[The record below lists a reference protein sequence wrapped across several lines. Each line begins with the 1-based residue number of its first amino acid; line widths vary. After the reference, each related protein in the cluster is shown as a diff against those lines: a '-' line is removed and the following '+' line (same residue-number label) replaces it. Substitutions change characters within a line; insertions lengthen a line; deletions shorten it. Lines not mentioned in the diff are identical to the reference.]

1 MKPQRIPLQVWILT
15 LSAFAIGTAEFV
27 VAGLLTTMAHA
38 LNITDG
44 QAGNVITAY
53 AMAIVIGGPVLTLW
67 LARFEKRNVLAGLM
81 VLFIAANLVSALS
94 TSYPVLL
101 VSRVLA
107 GLVQGPFYGIGAVVA
122 TRLVAENLAGRAV
135 GQMFAGLTLANVL
148 GVPFGS
154 WIGNIFGW
162 NVTFYAV
169 AALGA
174 VALIA
179 IISTIHR
186 QPIEEGKSIRQQLAV
201 FRHGPLLASLAI
213 TVLSWTGFMTLYGY
227 IAPLAEQVASYS
239 VGALTVLLF
248 VVGIGLVAGNHI
260 GGITADR
267 NLRQAQLL
275 WPVLMVVSLIVVG
288 LVSSHYWLFMVAT
301 FLFGIA
307 SFGNVPPLQM
317 NVMKHGSAA
326 PELAGTANISAFN
339 LANALGGVI
348 GGLTVDSTFGAAGI
362 PWVATLIPLAGIAY
376 VLFNRRHTRL
386 NIHAA
391 RS

>member
-1 MKPQRIPLQVWILT
+1 MKKQRIPLQVWILT

-27 VAGLLTTMAHA
+27 VAGLLTTMSSSLH
-38 LNITDG
+38 ITDG

-67 LARFEKRNVLAGLM
+67 LARFEKRTVLAGLM
-81 VLFIAANLVSALS
+81 VLFIAANLISALS
-94 TSYPVLL
+94 TNYAVLL

-122 TRLVAENLAGRAV
+122 TRLVPSNLAGRAV

-162 NVTFYAV
+162 NMTFYVV
-169 AALGA
+169 AAMGV
-174 VALIA
+174 VALVAIMTTIA
-179 IISTIHR
+179 R
-186 QPIEEGKSIRQQLAV
+186 QPADEGRGIRQQLAA
-201 FRHGPLLASLAI
+201 FRHGPLLASLVI
-213 TVLSWTGFMTLYGY
+213 TVLCWTGFMTMYGY
-227 IAPLAEQVASYS
+227 IAPVAEQVAGYS
-239 VGALTVLLF
+239 VAALTVLLF
-248 VVGIGLVAGNHI
+248 VVGIGLVLGNHL

-267 NLRQAQLL
+267 NLRHAQLL
-275 WPVLMVVSLIVVG
+275 WPVLMVVTLVLVG

-317 NVMKHGSAA
+317 NVMQHGSAA

-339 LANALGGVI
+339 LANALGGII
-348 GGLTVDSTFGAAGI
+348 GGVAVDSTLGAASI
-362 PWVATLIPLAGIAY
+362 PWVAIVIPVVGIVF
-376 VLFNRRHTRL
+376 VLFNRRNSTPALQR
-386 NIHAA
+386 A
-391 RS
+391 R

>member
-1 MKPQRIPLQVWILT
+1 
-15 LSAFAIGTAEFV
+15 
-27 VAGLLTTMAHA
+27 MAHT

-67 LARFEKRNVLAGLM
+67 LASFEKRNVLAGLM
-81 VLFIAANLVSALS
+81 VMFIAANLVSALS
-94 TSYPVLL
+94 TSYSVLL

-148 GVPFGS
+148 GVPFGA

-162 NVTFYAV
+162 NVTFYV
-169 AALGA
+169 VSALGA
-174 VALIA
+174 VALVA
-179 IISTIHR
+179 IMLTIQR
-186 QPIEEGKSIRQQLAV
+186 QPPEPGKSVRQQLAV

-213 TVLSWTGFMTLYGY
+213 TVLCWTGFMTLYGY
-227 IAPLAEQVASYS
+227 IAPLAEQVAGYS
-239 VGALTVLLF
+239 VQALTVLLF
-248 VVGIGLVAGNHI
+248 VVGIGLVVGNHI
-260 GGITADR
+260 GGMTADR

-317 NVMKHGSAA
+317 SVLKHGSTA

-339 LANALGGVI
+339 LANALGGII
-348 GGLTVDSTFGAAGI
+348 GGLTVDSALGAAGI
-362 PWVATLIPLAGIAY
+362 PWVAILIPVAGIAF
-376 VLFNRRHTRL
+376 VLFNRCNTGL
-386 NIHAA
+386 KVQAA
-391 RS
+391 R

>member
-27 VAGLLTTMAHA
+27 VAGLLTTLAHS
-38 LNITDG
+38 LNISDG

-81 VLFIAANLVSALS
+81 VMFIAANLVSALA
-94 TSYPVLL
+94 TSYSVLL

-122 TRLVAENLAGRAV
+122 TRLVAESLAGRAV

-162 NVTFYAV
+162 NVTFYVV

-174 VALIA
+174 VALVA
-179 IISTIHR
+179 IMLTIER
-186 QPIEEGKSIRQQLAV
+186 QPIEQARSIRQQLKA

-213 TVLSWTGFMTLYGY
+213 TVLCWTGFMTLYGY
-227 IAPLAEQVASYS
+227 IAPLAEQVAGYS
-239 VGALTVLLF
+239 VQALTVLLF
-248 VVGIGLVAGNHI
+248 VVGIGLVVGNHI

-267 NLRQAQLL
+267 NLRHAQLL
-275 WPVLMVVSLIVVG
+275 WPLLMVASLVIVG
-288 LVSSHYWLFMVAT
+288 LVSSHYWLFMAAT

-317 NVMKHGSAA
+317 SVLKHGSAA

-339 LANALGGVI
+339 LANALGGII
-348 GGLTVDSTFGAAGI
+348 GGLTVDSTLGAVGI
-362 PWVATLIPLAGIAY
+362 PWVATLIPVAGIAF
-376 VLFNRRHTRL
+376 VLFNRRNSSLKVQAVR
-386 NIHAA
+386 
-391 RS
+391 

>member
-1 MKPQRIPLQVWILT
+1 MKSQRIPLQVWILT

-27 VAGLLTTMAHA
+27 VAGLLITMAHA

-53 AMAIVIGGPVLTLW
+53 AMAIVIGGPILTLW

-81 VLFIAANLVSALS
+81 VMFIAANLVSALS
-94 TSYPVLL
+94 TSYSVLL

-148 GVPFGS
+148 RVPFGA

-162 NVTFYAV
+162 NVTFYV
-169 AALGA
+169 VSALGV
-174 VALIA
+174 VALVA
-179 IISTIHR
+179 ITLTIQR
-186 QPIEEGKSIRQQLAV
+186 QPVEEGKSIRQQLTV

-227 IAPLAEQVASYS
+227 IAALAEQVAGYS
-239 VGALTVLLF
+239 VQALTVLLF
-248 VVGIGLVAGNHI
+248 VVGIGLVLGNHI

-267 NLRQAQLL
+267 NLRRAQWL
-275 WPVLMVVSLIVVG
+275 WPVLMVASLVIVG
-288 LVSSHYWLFMVAT
+288 LVSSHYWLFMAAT

-317 NVMKHGSAA
+317 SVLKHGSTA

-339 LANALGGVI
+339 LANALGGII
-348 GGLTVDSTFGAAGI
+348 GGLTVDSAIGAAGI
-362 PWVATLIPLAGIAY
+362 PWVATLIPVAGILF
-376 VLFNRRHTRL
+376 VLVNR
-386 NIHAA
+386 NSIPE
-391 RS
+391 